1 MGGDPH
7 VILSRVSKHYDNA
20 AALTDVNLAI
30 GRGEFVS
37 LLGPSGSGKTTA
49 LMIVAG
55 FEKADTGTVRV
66 AGVEVTDVP
75 AHRRDQGIVF
85 QHYALFPH
93 LSVRRN
99 LEFPLQMRGVD
110 RREITRRVAEMIE
123 LIGLTG
129 LDARRPRQL
138 SGGQQQRVALAR
150 AIIAAPPIV
159 LMDEPLGALDRNLRD
174 RMRLE
179 IKRLQRELR
188 LTVLYV
194 THDQDEALTMSDR
207 VAIMRAGRIE
217 QIDTPERVYH
227 EPRNA
232 FVANF
237 LGHTNVIDSALTGL
251 RDGVHTE
258 RSSLR
263 PERILIARTPPAGD
277 ARIWLP
283 AIIEDSTFLGGE
295 LQYRVRTSKQTLL
308 ARELCA
314 GDRSWQPGE
323 QVFIGWR
330 PADATPLS
338 SEGE

>member
-1 MGGDPH
+1 MPGDPH
-7 VILSRVSKHYDNA
+7 VILNRVSKRYDNA
-20 AALTDVNLAI
+20 AALLEVNLEI
-30 GRGEFVS
+30 SRGEFVS

-93 LSVRRN
+93 LTVRRN
-99 LEFPLQMRGVD
+99 LEFPLQMRGLD
-110 RREITRRVAEMIE
+110 RREIARRVGEMIE
-123 LIGLTG
+123 LVGLAG
-129 LDARRPRQL
+129 LESRHPRQL

-207 VAIMRAGRIE
+207 VAIMRAGRLV
-217 QIDTPERVYH
+217 QIDTPEQIYGH
-227 EPRNA
+227 PRNA

-237 LGHTNVIDSALTGL
+237 LGHTNVIDAALTGL
-251 RDGVHTE
+251 PGGIHTGS
-258 RSSLR
+258 SSLR
-263 PERILIARTPPAGD
+263 PERIQIARAPVADDT
-277 ARIWLP
+277 RLWFP
-283 AIIEDSTFLGGE
+283 AIVEDSTFLGGE
-295 LQYRVRTSKQTLL
+295 LQYRVCSAGHSLL
-308 ARELCA
+308 TRELRT
-314 GDRSWQPGE
+314 GDQTWRPGE

-330 PADATPLS
+330 PADATPLGS
-338 SEGE
+338 GDE